1 MSPMSYLHSDIQ
13 KDWRE
18 RFGRNNFVS
27 ETVLP
32 RETSLPLGLVFKEN
46 VIQVTKFRETPN

>member
-1 MSPMSYLHSDIQ
+1 MSSMSYLHSDIQ

-27 ETVLP
+27 ETALP
-32 RETSLPLGLVFKEN
+32 RETSLPLGLVFEEN
-46 VIQVTKFRETPN
+46 VIQVTV